1 MTINET
7 TNHEEKVAFINPSGE
22 NLSGILLD
30 AGSSEAAIL
39 CHGYTDH
46 KNGFHLPAIARALA
60 DRGWS
65 SLR

>member
-1 MTINET
+1 MTINGVA
-7 TNHEEKVAFINPSGE
+7 HQEERVVFINPSGE
-22 NLSGILLD
+22 KLLGILLD

-65 SLR
+65 SFR

>member
-1 MTINET
+1 MTINGT
-7 TNHEEKVAFINPSGE
+7 AHQEEKIAFTNPSGE
-22 NLSGILLD
+22 KLSGVLLD
-30 AGSSEAAIL
+30 VGSSEAAIL

-46 KNGFHLPAIARALA
+46 KNGFHLPAVARALA